1 MSASPLIPAPVLSF
15 ASAQDTKSVPETI
28 ASDHS
33 LLEID
38 RELDVLFD
46 QMQEE
51 LEETGVA
58 RPASIARFHA
68 FCDAFGEKV
77 DRIGRFIRVMDARSA
92 YCKAEATRLLARG
105 KSAETKVE
113 QAKALI
119 LYYLQSREMTKMEG
133 KQFTLRCQKNSQ
145 DSVRVSDPALLPLRL
160 KRVEARFDGGTW
172 ERILAALPQ
181 ELKPVL
187 VAGIQDLAPM
197 NDVIKQAIARNEA
210 VEGATVTRG
219 YHVRIA

>member
-1 MSASPLIPAPVLSF
+1 MSASPLIQAPTLPFTPA
-15 ASAQDTKSVPETI
+15 QENKSVPETI

-46 QMQEE
+46 SIQEE
-51 LEETGVA
+51 LEEDGIA
-58 RPASIARFHA
+58 SPASIARFHA

-77 DRIGRFIRVMDARSA
+77 DRIGRFIRVMEARSA
-92 YCKAEATRLLARG
+92 YCKAEAARLLARG
-105 KSAETKVE
+105 KSAEAKVE
-113 QAKALI
+113 QTKALI
-119 LYYLQSREMTKMEG
+119 LYYLQGREMTKMEG

-160 KRVEARFDGGTW
+160 QRVEARFEGGTW
-172 ERILAALPQ
+172 EQILAALPQ

-187 VAGIQDLAPM
+187 VAGIQHLAPM

-219 YHVRIA
+219 YHIRVA